1 MHGPSCRPRQNEP
14 NRGMEEEEEVM
25 EKEKEAEMEKE
36 KEEMTNKM
44 SANICLYFLLF
55 QEEEDDTFHL
65 LFWSEFEEHG
75 EWCIQTSAAKKILSL
90 VSSYN

>member
-44 SANICLYFLLF
+44 S
-55 QEEEDDTFHL
+55 
-65 LFWSEFEEHG
+65 
-75 EWCIQTSAAKKILSL
+75 
-90 VSSYN
+90 